1 MRIAVKCFATLARF
15 APPAGFVELSEGAR
29 VLDLLAALGIPESEV
44 KLVFRNNRHTAVETA
59 LADGDEVRLFPAV
72 GGG

>member
-1 MRIAVKCFATLARF
+1 MRVAVKCFATLDRF
-15 APPAGFVELSEGAR
+15 TPATGAVDLAEGAT
-29 VLDLLAALGIPESEV
+29 VAELLAALGIPAAEV
-44 KLVFRNNRHTAVETA
+44 KLIFRNNRHCGVETP

>member
-15 APPAGFVELSEGAR
+15 APAAGVVELPEGAR
-29 VLDLLAALGIPESEV
+29 VLELLAALEIPESEV
-44 KLVFRNNRHTAVETA
+44 KLVFRNNRHTAVDAE

>member
-1 MRIAVKCFATLARF
+1 MRIAIKCFATLARF
-15 APPAGFVELSEGAR
+15 APSAGVVELPEGAR

-44 KLVFRNNRHTAVETA
+44 KLVFRNNRHTAVETV